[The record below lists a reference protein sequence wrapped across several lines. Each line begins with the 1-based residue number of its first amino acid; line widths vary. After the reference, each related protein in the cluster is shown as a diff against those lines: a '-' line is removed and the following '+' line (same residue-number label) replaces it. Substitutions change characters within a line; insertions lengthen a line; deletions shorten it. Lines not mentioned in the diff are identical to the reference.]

1 MLLAMSGAEKTI
13 DVPRA
18 DEAVY
23 DTHPDPD
30 IPSVDLLVRHKNV
43 IVWIGWTDHDPK
55 IDQTHVT
62 KEAVD
67 IALRVL
73 HRITA

>member
-1 MLLAMSGAEKTI
+1 MSGALKTI

-23 DTHPDPD
+23 DTHPNADVQ
-30 IPSVDLLVRHKNV
+30 SVDLLVRHKNV
-43 IVWIGWTDHDPK
+43 IIWIDWTDQDPE
-55 IDQTHVT
+55 IDQKHVT

-67 IALRVL
+67 IAVLVL
-73 HRITA
+73 HRIVL